1 MNPDYRS
8 IQRLLVAN
16 RGEIAC
22 RVMRSARALGIGS
35 VAVHSDIDRHA
46 RHVAEADIAVDLGGA
61 KPVDSYLRGDRII
74 AAALAS
80 GAQAIHPGY
89 GFLSENADFARAC
102 EEAGLLFLGP
112 PAAAID
118 AMGSKSAAKALMEEA
133 GVPLVPGYHGEAQDL
148 ETFRREAGRIGYPV
162 LLKAAAGGGGKG
174 MKVVEREAE
183 LAEALSS
190 AQREAKAAFGDAR
203 MLVEKYLL
211 KPRHVEIQVFADR
224 HGHCLYL
231 NERDCSIQRR
241 HQKVVEEAPAP
252 GLGAELRRAMGEA
265 AVRAAQAIGYVGA
278 GTVEFLLDERGQ
290 FFFMEMNTRLQVEH
304 PVTEAITG
312 LDLVAWQIRVA
323 RGEALPLTQEQV
335 PLNGHAIEVRLYA
348 EDPEGGFLPASGRL
362 ALYREAPAGPGRRV
376 DSGVREGDEVSP
388 FYDPMLAKLIAWG
401 ETREEARQRL
411 LAMLAETSVGG
422 LRTNLAFLRRILGH
436 PAFAAAELDTGFI
449 ARHQDDLLPAPQ
461 ALPEHFWQAAA
472 EAWLQSEPG
481 HRRDDDPHSPWSR
494 NDGWRSALARE
505 SDLMLRCRDERRCVR
520 LRHASPSQ
528 YRLDGDDLV
537 SRVDGVTRRS
547 AALRRGRQLFLEW
560 EGELLAI
567 EAVDPIAEAEAAH
580 ALQGGLSAP
589 MNGSIVRVLVEPGQ
603 TVEAGATLVV
613 LEAMKMEHSI
623 RAPTPG
629 SEGAVLQRGRTG
641 RGRHAAGGAGREP
654 GLTAKTRNSMNLPK
668 KVRLV
673 EVGPRDGLQN
683 EKQPIEVA
691 DKIRLVDDLSAAG
704 LDYIEVGSFVS
715 PKWVPQMAGSAE
727 VFAGIRQRPGVT
739 YAALAPNLKG
749 FEAALESGV
758 KEVAVFAAAS
768 EAFSQRNI
776 NCSIRDSLERFV
788 PVLEAARQHQ
798 VRVRGYISCVLGC
811 PYDGDVDPRQVAWVA
826 RELQQMGCYEVSLGD
841 TIGVGTAGA
850 TRRLIEAVA
859 SEVPRERLA
868 GHFHDTYGQALAN
881 IYASLLE
888 GIAVFDSSVAGL
900 GGCPYAKGATGN
912 VASEDVLYLLN
923 GLEIHTGVDMHALVD
938 AGQRICAVLGKSNG
952 SRAAKA
958 LLAKA

>member
-61 KPVDSYLRGDRII
+61 KPADSYLRGDRII

-162 LLKAAAGGGGKG
+162 LLEGRRWRRRQGHEGGGARGRAGRGPFLRPARGQGRLRRRAYAGG
-174 MKVVEREAE
+174 EIP
-183 LAEALSS
+183 AEAAPRGDPGIRRPPWPLPVP
-190 AQREAKAAFGDAR
+190 QRTRLFDPAPPPEG
-203 MLVEKYLL
+203 
-211 KPRHVEIQVFADR
+211 
-224 HGHCLYL
+224 
-231 NERDCSIQRR
+231 RR
-241 HQKVVEEAPAP
+241 GSPAP

-348 EDPEGGFLPASGRL
+348 EDPEGDFLPASGRL
-362 ALYREAPAGPGRRV
+362 MLYREASAGPGRRV

-580 ALQGGLSAP
+580 AHQGGLSAP

-623 RAPTPG
+623 RAPHAG
-629 SEGAVLQRGRTG
+629 VVKALYCSEG
-641 RGRHAAGGAGREP
+641 E
-654 GLTAKTRNSMNLPK
+654 
-668 KVRLV
+668 LV
-673 EVGPRDGLQN
+673 EEGTP
-683 EKQPIEVA
+683 
-691 DKIRLVDDLSAAG
+691 LVE
-704 LDYIEVGSFVS
+704 LDE
-715 PKWVPQMAGSAE
+715 
-727 VFAGIRQRPGVT
+727 
-739 YAALAPNLKG
+739 N
-749 FEAALESGV
+749 
-758 KEVAVFAAAS
+758 
-768 EAFSQRNI
+768 
-776 NCSIRDSLERFV
+776 
-788 PVLEAARQHQ
+788 
-798 VRVRGYISCVLGC
+798 
-811 PYDGDVDPRQVAWVA
+811 
-826 RELQQMGCYEVSLGD
+826 
-841 TIGVGTAGA
+841 
-850 TRRLIEAVA
+850 
-859 SEVPRERLA
+859 
-868 GHFHDTYGQALAN
+868 QA
-881 IYASLLE
+881 
-888 GIAVFDSSVAGL
+888 
-900 GGCPYAKGATGN
+900 
-912 VASEDVLYLLN
+912 
-923 GLEIHTGVDMHALVD
+923 
-938 AGQRICAVLGKSNG
+938 
-952 SRAAKA
+952 
-958 LLAKA
+958 